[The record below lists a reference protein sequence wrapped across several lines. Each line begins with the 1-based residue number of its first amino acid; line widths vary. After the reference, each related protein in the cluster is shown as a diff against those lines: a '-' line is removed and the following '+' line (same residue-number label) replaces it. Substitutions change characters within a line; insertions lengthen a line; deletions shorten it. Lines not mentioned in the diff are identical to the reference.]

1 MSNVIRYVAGLGV
14 AVLALLSAPTD
25 AAIVLYSQNF
35 ENPVGFVNDGGD
47 INIFR
52 PVNQLYGNQPPG
64 FAFAQANTV
73 ETLLLTGNQAFGTG
87 YSDPQ
92 GIGGNY
98 ALGML
103 SGFSSENDLLGLSFN
118 VQGQNFL
125 NFRVNI
131 SSVDLDRFGCPC
143 NSATGSVASFDVLL
157 FDNPT
162 GSTSLSGNGTVLD
175 SERITALPSSAR
187 NVLTWS
193 EHILALD
200 ASGSANGSV
209 TLRIDLVASAA
220 NSRYAAMDNFRIVA
234 SDTPGDVGSVP
245 EPASITLFGLGLAGL
260 LLFRRAGNLRP
271 GNDRARTAV
280 RV

>member
-1 MSNVIRYVAGLGV
+1 MF
-14 AVLALLSAPTD
+14 ALLSAPTD
-25 AAIVLYSQNF
+25 AAVVLYGQSF

-52 PVNQLYGNQPPG
+52 SVNQLYGDQPPG
-64 FAFAQANTV
+64 FTFAQTNTV

-103 SGFSSENDLLGLSFN
+103 SGFNSENDFLSLSFN
-118 VQGQNFL
+118 VQGQNYL
-125 NFRVNI
+125 NFRLNI
-131 SSVDLDRFGCPC
+131 SSIDLDRFGCPC
-143 NSATGSVASFDVLL
+143 NSAMGSIALFDVVL

-162 GSTSLSGNGTVLD
+162 GATSLSGNGTVLD

-187 NVLTWS
+187 NILNWS

-200 ASGSANGSV
+200 ASGSTNGNV
-209 TLRIDLVASAA
+209 TVRIDLVGSSA

-245 EPASITLFGLGLAGL
+245 EPASMTLFGLGLAGL
-260 LLFRRAGNLRP
+260 LLSRRAGSVRP
-271 GNDRARTAV
+271 V
-280 RV
+280 S